1 MDELLTVHILLGP
14 NYRFDGAVQDAQVCQ
29 LLSRLI
35 LQIDHSLIP
44 VIPIGLANNETLIP
58 LHHERCLREQG
69 IDETCEMVVTAAAP
83 LRSQYITPIEC
94 QSDLRLYYQLPIL
107 KSYLL
112 KKGDKGLLKTW
123 KKRWFELKG
132 KLLYYS
138 ESEESSVFINAI
150 NLHTM
155 QYVCVGRSS
164 LETPR
169 GYGNCVFQVVTLHRI
184 YHLIAPTEQERD
196 RWVSMLSQIRRVF
209 DATIGPPGSYTSE
222 SEGLGLSQHLRST
235 QDLDDQSLHF
245 WGISLHLLNW
255 NTRSRDFDFLP
266 TEQTKERE
274 NIFEILCQEFP
285 RPPPFFFFAPSFRRE
300 INVYWSHVPRINTN
314 IVSHLFE
321 LTLHR
326 RLSSIRCKY
335 PHHT

>member
-274 NIFEILCQEFP
+274 NIFEILCQEFL
-285 RPPPFFFFAPSFRRE
+285 RPPPFFFFRSISEEGTAKQE
-300 INVYWSHVPRINTN
+300 IMAQLIQA
-314 IVSHLFE
+314 
-321 LTLHR
+321 
-326 RLSSIRCKY
+326 
-335 PHHT
+335 